1 MLNKTKRRKTLKAI
15 KDYFK
20 QMGGKAENIK
30 WNTHKAIICYAPMP
44 NKTGTEL
51 FCICKLSLDMEG
63 VFIKLNLADNWCF
76 SKKEDETV
84 ITTASPEGKKCI
96 FWDGLRTYTGTSLED
111 TDLILQKIRE
121 AITYRKSF
129 ITVEKK
135 IQIEKD
141 FEDGCIGT

>member
-1 MLNKTKRRKTLKAI
+1 MLNKTKRKKTIKAI

-20 QMGGKAENIK
+20 QMGGKFENIV
-30 WNTHKAIICYAPMP
+30 WNYSKSIICYAPMP

-51 FCICKLSLDMEG
+51 CCICKLSFDSEG
-63 VFIKLNLADNWCF
+63 IFFKLNLADNWCV
-76 SKKEDETV
+76 SKEDGETV
-84 ITTASPEGKKCI
+84 ITSASPEGNKCI
-96 FWDGLRTYTGTSLED
+96 FWDGLRTYTETSLED
-111 TDLILQKIRE
+111 TDLIIQKIRE
-121 AITYRKSF
+121 AITTRKSF